1 MTLLTNPFL
10 PEIIRTDPPDTLD
23 DFRETCPVC
32 GAKIQPDKLSAHI
45 LATHTDKPSSLRPQS
60 AQRDG
65 SSQALEM
72 INKPIRRSNSKSSPV
87 KQPQPIIQVKPR
99 KKTLLTDN

>member
-1 MTLLTNPFL
+1 MALLTNPFVS
-10 PEIIRTDPPDTLD
+10 EIIRTAPPDTLD

-45 LATHTDKPSSLRPQS
+45 LATHTDKSSSLRPQN

-65 SSQALEM
+65 SSQALAV
-72 INKPIRRSNSKSSPV
+72 INRPIRRSNSKSSPV
-87 KQPQPIIQVKPR
+87 NQPQPIIQVKPR
-99 KKTLLTDN
+99 KKTFLTDN